1 MFIAAVSGLARVAK
15 VTRDMEGNMDKIRIQ
30 VMDNI
35 SSEGLNLFGSRFQ
48 LSPKEPN
55 PHGIVVRS
63 SPVDIEKYPN
73 LLAVARAGAGVNNI
87 PVDRASE
94 KGICVFNTP
103 GANANAVVEL
113 VFTMLGIWLR
123 HAHQGIA
130 FCQSLE
136 GLQGDD
142 LSRTVEQQKNKYRG
156 EEMTGKTLG
165 VIGLGK
171 IGVRTANTGVH
182 HQMRVIGFDPF
193 PVLDNIHELSANV
206 ELARSRAEVLAR
218 SDYVSLHVPL
228 NKNTQGLVSTE
239 FLGKMKPGAL
249 LLNYARGP
257 VVDEDAVL
265 HSLAAKHL
273 QGYITDFPSEKI
285 LGHDKIL
292 ISPHLGASTTES
304 EGNCAIMAVRELKG
318 YLEFGN
324 ITHSVNFPNVESIPT
339 VKVGTRLI
347 MINHDVPGMIGVVS
361 NILGKHKINIMS
373 YDNKSNGT
381 IGYNIIDCAGPVPQ
395 AVLREIEGKNGV
407 INTRIIPLA
416 K

>member
-1 MFIAAVSGLARVAK
+1 
-15 VTRDMEGNMDKIRIQ
+15 MDKFRIRVMNNIAPEGQ
-30 VMDNI
+30 V
-35 SSEGLNLFGSRFQ
+35 LFGNRFRVN
-48 LSPKEPN
+48 PDEID
-55 PHGIVVRS
+55 PHGIIVRS
-63 SPVDIEKYPN
+63 STVDLDNYPN

-87 PVDRASE
+87 PVERASE

-130 FCQSLE
+130 FCQSLA

-142 LSRTVEQQKNKYRG
+142 LSRTVEQQKKKYKG

-171 IGVRTANTGVH
+171 IGVRTANTGVY
-182 HQMRVIGFDPF
+182 HQMRVMGFDPF
-193 PVLDNIHELSANV
+193 AVMDNIHHLSPDV
-206 ELARSRAEVLAR
+206 ELAGARAEVLPQ

-228 NKNTQGLVSTE
+228 NKNTRGLVSTE
-239 FLGKMKPGAL
+239 FLSKMKPGAL

-257 VVDEDAVL
+257 VVDEDAVVQAL
-265 HSLAAKHL
+265 TDGQLS
-273 QGYITDFPSEKI
+273 GYITDFPSEKI
-285 LGHDKIL
+285 IGHDKIL

-304 EGNCAIMAVRELKG
+304 EENCSIMAVRELKR
-318 YLEFGN
+318 YLDLGT
-324 ITHSVNFPNVESIPT
+324 ITHSVNFPNAESIPT
-339 VKVGTRLI
+339 VKVDTRLI
-347 MINHDVPGMIGVVS
+347 MINRDEPGMIGVVT

-381 IGYNIIDCAGPVPQ
+381 IGYNIIDCAGPVPP
-395 AVLREIEGKNGV
+395 AVQKEIEENDGV
-407 INTRIIPLA
+407 INTRIIQLA